1 MQLGR
6 EASVDDVLAAGA
18 DVVAIATGAT
28 PRIPGIPGVTAAHVH
43 TAAAA
48 LRGQAALG
56 ARIAVIA
63 EDDGPAPLSVS
74 DHLAGLGHE
83 ITLVYQTAAPSPLV
97 GKYSNGGM
105 LARLV
110 DGGVTFVP
118 MARVVGIDGHELWL
132 ASSYGER
139 RWTLQGF
146 DSVVLVAGSIPDD
159 RLFRAIKAEH
169 PAAHLLGD
177 AFAPRR
183 MVFATRQAF
192 ALARTLL

>member
-1 MQLGR
+1 
-6 EASVDDVLAAGA
+6 
-18 DVVAIATGAT
+18 
-28 PRIPGIPGVTAAHVH
+28 
-43 TAAAA
+43 
-48 LRGQAALG
+48 
-56 ARIAVIA
+56 
-63 EDDGPAPLSVS
+63 
-74 DHLAGLGHE
+74 
-83 ITLVYQTAAPSPLV
+83 
-97 GKYSNGGM
+97 M

-118 MARVVGIDGHELWL
+118 MARVVGIDGHELRL